1 MVTGILLLVALISF
15 AIITGAVL
23 IAEWAV
29 IATKVYEAE
38 KEEADN
44 DDENTIL

>member
-23 IAEWAV
+23 IAEWSI
-29 IATKVYEAE
+29 IAAKVYKAE
-38 KEEADN
+38 KDEASN
-44 DDENTIL
+44 DKNTIL